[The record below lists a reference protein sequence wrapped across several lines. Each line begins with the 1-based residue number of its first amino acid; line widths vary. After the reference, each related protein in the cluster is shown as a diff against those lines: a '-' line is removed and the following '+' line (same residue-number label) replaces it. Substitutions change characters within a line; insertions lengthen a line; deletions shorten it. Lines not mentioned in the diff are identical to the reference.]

1 MFDFNPYEAII
12 DVKLAGEKFGKGEIV
27 ISLEPYEVKFIKCKW
42 YKYEFCEYK
51 KLISG
56 GRVWFTYSALIVYF
70 RVASF
75 KKGWVIFL
83 LVIYLYKLYNII

>member
-27 ISLEPYEVKFIKCKW
+27 ISIEPYEVKFIKCKW

-51 KLISG
+51 
-56 GRVWFTYSALIVYF
+56 
-70 RVASF
+70 
-75 KKGWVIFL
+75 
-83 LVIYLYKLYNII
+83 